1 MRNPI
6 VEEDLGIIAS
16 ASLDWHSFSGKTVLI
31 SGANGFL
38 PAYMVET
45 LLYLNEK
52 SEQEPVKVLALV
64 RNIDRGRGR
73 FSHYNGRSDLQLLA
87 QDVCAPIEVDGPVDF
102 IIHAASQASPKYY
115 GKDPVGTLSANIF
128 GTYNLLELARNK
140 ESKSFLYFSSGEVY
154 GEVSEKNIPTNETA
168 YGYLDPMNVR
178 SCYAE
183 SKRMGENMCVSWFHQ
198 YKVPTKIARPFHT
211 YGPGMRLDDGRVF
224 ADFVSNVVSST
235 NIEMHS
241 DGSASRA
248 FCYLV
253 DATVG
258 FFLVLLSGDNGEAYN
273 VGNNAG
279 EISIRD
285 LAYLLASLF
294 PEKGIKVVLKN
305 DIHKDGYLKSKIIR
319 NCPDINKIV
328 KLGWEPKI
336 NLQEGFKRT
345 IKSYLTRF
353 H

>member
-1 MRNPI
+1 MRNHV
-6 VEEDLGIIAS
+6 VEEDLAGIIS
-16 ASLDWHSFSGKTVLI
+16 APLDWSVFAGQTVLI

-52 SEQEPVKVLALV
+52 KYYEPVKIIGLV
-64 RNIDRGRGR
+64 RSGDRAWER
-73 FSHYNGRSDLQLLA
+73 FSGYRGRSDLHFII
-87 QDVCAPIEVDGPVDF
+87 QDVSVRVNIQGPVDY

-115 GKDPVGTLSANIF
+115 GVDPVGTLSANIL
-128 GTYNLLELARNK
+128 GTYNLLELAREK
-140 ESKSFLYFSSGEVY
+140 RSKGFLFFSSGEVY
-154 GEVSEKNIPTNETA
+154 GEVCEKNIPTPETG
-168 YGYLDPMNVR
+168 YGYVDPLNVR

-183 SKRMGENMCVSWFHQ
+183 STRMGENMCVSWFHQ
-198 YKVPTKIARPFHT
+198 YKVPTKIVRPFHT

-224 ADFVSNVVSST
+224 ADFVSNVVSGT

-241 DGSASRA
+241 DGSATRA
-248 FCYLV
+248 FCYLT

-258 FFLVLLSGDNGEAYN
+258 FFKVLLRGDNGDAYN
-273 VGNNAG
+273 VGNSNG

-285 LAYLLASLF
+285 LAYLLISLF
-294 PEKGIKVVLKN
+294 PEKGINVVMKN
-305 DIHKDGYLKSKIIR
+305 DINQVGYLKSMITR
-319 NCPDINKIV
+319 NCPDINKIL

-345 IKSYLTRF
+345 IQSYLT
-353 H
+353 

>member
-1 MRNPI
+1 MRNQV
-6 VEEDLGIIAS
+6 VEEDLALILS
-16 ASLDWHSFSGKTVLI
+16 ASLDWSVFAGKTVLI

-52 SEQEPVKVLALV
+52 SEQEPVKVIALV
-64 RNIDRGRGR
+64 RNIDRGQGR

-115 GKDPVGTLSANIF
+115 GIDPVGTLSANIF
-128 GTYNLLELARNK
+128 GTYNLLELARKK
-140 ESKSFLYFSSGEVY
+140 EPKSFLYFSSGEVY

-168 YGYLDPMNVR
+168 HGYLDPVNIR
-178 SCYAE
+178 PCYAE
-183 SKRMGENMCVSWFHQ
+183 SKRMGENMCVSWSHQ
-198 YKVPTKIARPFHT
+198 YNVPTKIVRPFHT

-224 ADFVSNVVSST
+224 ADFVSNVVTGT

-241 DGSASRA
+241 DGKAIRA
-248 FCYLV
+248 FCYLS
-253 DATVG
+253 DATIG
-258 FFLVLLSGDNGEAYN
+258 FFKVLLNGENGEAYN

-279 EISIRD
+279 EINIRD
-285 LAYLLASLF
+285 LAYLLANLF
-294 PEKGIKVVLKN
+294 PEKGIEVVLKN
-305 DIHKDGYLKSKIIR
+305 DMHKAGYLKSEITR

-328 KLGWEPKI
+328 KLGWEPEI

-345 IKSYLTRF
+345 IESYLT
-353 H
+353 

>member
-1 MRNPI
+1 M
-6 VEEDLGIIAS
+6 EEDLGIIAS
-16 ASLDWHSFSGKTVLI
+16 AYLDWDSFSGKTVLI

-64 RNIDRGRGR
+64 RNIDRGQGR

-115 GKDPVGTLSANIF
+115 GIDPVGTLSANIF
-128 GTYNLLELARNK
+128 GTYNLLELARKK

-154 GEVSEKNIPTNETA
+154 GEVSEKNIPTNESA
-168 YGYLDPMNVR
+168 YGYIDPMKVR

-183 SKRMGENMCVSWFHQ
+183 SKRMGENMCVSWYHQ
-198 YKVPTKIARPFHT
+198 YNVQTKIVRPFHT

-248 FCYLV
+248 FCYLS
-253 DATVG
+253 DATIG
-258 FFLVLLSGDNGEAYN
+258 FFKVLLNGENGDAYN

-285 LAYLLASLF
+285 LAYLLANLF
-294 PEKGIKVVLKN
+294 PEKGIEVVLKN
-305 DIHKDGYLKSKIIR
+305 DMHKAGYLKSEITR
-319 NCPDINKIV
+319 NCPDINKIA

-336 NLQEGFKRT
+336 NLNEGFKRT
-345 IKSYLTRF
+345 IQSYLT
-353 H
+353 